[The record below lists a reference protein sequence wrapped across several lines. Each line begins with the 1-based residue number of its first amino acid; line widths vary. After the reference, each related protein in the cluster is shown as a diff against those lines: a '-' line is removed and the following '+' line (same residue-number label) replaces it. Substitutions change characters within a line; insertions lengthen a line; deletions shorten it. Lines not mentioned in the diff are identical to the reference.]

1 MRKKIFVALSILL
14 VLIGCSSKN
23 FEPLVSQ
30 VVEVIE
36 LNSTEDPLTF
46 LKDVEEI
53 GLEFTIV
60 SSDLDV
66 TKAGVYTIVYRIS
79 QGRKN
84 VERSYTIKV
93 RDYDGPVITIE
104 DSIDILYGGLFIL
117 KDVATAYDETDGDVS
132 ASLHYQGSIDA
143 YTIGSYKIVVSA
155 TDQFDNVTTKEVVVN
170 VKNDE
175 KASYKKTIC
184 GTYKD
189 ISYLTGQAPTL
200 TLNEDGTFELYL
212 NSCSVVNLVTGSYQ
226 QYQDTLYLVSN
237 DYRFSVIDEE
247 NLVRFI
253 IQIDG
258 TLLFD
263 SQLDVCAPNYGDV
276 FSKEVKNGLNQ

>member
-14 VLIGCSSKN
+14 LLVGCSSKN

>member
-143 YTIGSYKIVVSA
+143 YTIGSYKIVVNA

>member
-14 VLIGCSSKN
+14 VLVGCSSKN
-23 FEPLVSQ
+23 FDPIVSQ
-30 VVEVIE
+30 VVEIIE
-36 LNSTEDPLTF
+36 INSTEDPLTF
-46 LKDVEEI
+46 LKDVEEV
-53 GLEFTIV
+53 GLVFTIV

-66 TKAGVYTIVYRIS
+66 TKAGVYTIVYNIS
-79 QGRKN
+79 QGRKSI
-84 VERSYTIKV
+84 ERSYTIKV

-117 KDVATAYDETDGDVS
+117 KDVATAYDATDGDVS

-143 YTIGSYKIVVSA
+143 YKIGSYKIIVSA
-155 TDQFDNVTTKEVVVN
+155 TDQFDNVTSKEVVVN
-170 VKNDE
+170 VKQDE

-189 ISYLTGQAPTL
+189 ESYLAGQAPTL
-200 TLNEDGTFELYL
+200 TLNENGTFELYL
-212 NSCSVVNLVTGSYQ
+212 NSCSVVNLVTGKYT
-226 QYQDTLYLVSN
+226 QYQDTLYLVSS
-237 DYRFSVIDEE
+237 DYHFSAIDEE
-247 NLVRFI
+247 DLVRFK

-263 SQLDVCAPNYGDV
+263 SQLEVCAPNYGDI
-276 FSKEVKNGLNQ
+276 FSKEVKNDLN